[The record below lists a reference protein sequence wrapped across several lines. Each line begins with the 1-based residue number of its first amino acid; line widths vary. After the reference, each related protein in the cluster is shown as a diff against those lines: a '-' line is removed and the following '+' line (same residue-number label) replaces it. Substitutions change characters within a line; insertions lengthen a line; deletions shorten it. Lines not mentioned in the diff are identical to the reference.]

1 MPSALAKPDSEYFQV
16 VNYGYS
22 YNVAD
27 LMATVFRLPMEILE
41 LLAIN
46 LRRIRVARGISQD
59 DLALISGVE
68 RAYTGRLERGAMN
81 PTVKTLAKLAT
92 ALECSVADFFAE
104 PDEEALLR
112 NNLRPGRRGQT
123 DIKE

>member
-1 MPSALAKPDSEYFQV
+1 
-16 VNYGYS
+16 
-22 YNVAD
+22 
-27 LMATVFRLPMEILE
+27 MATVFRLPMEILE

-92 ALECSVADFFAE
+92 ALECSVADFFVE

-112 NNLRPGRRGQT
+112 NNLRPGRRSQT
-123 DIKE
+123 DTKE